1 MHRFL
6 KRQTKP
12 KTEMNRDGVR
22 NGCKVVNY
30 IAYHDPALVNGAGMM
45 KRMMKGRGEKLK
57 CGGRGCSKCPPFHQ
71 SDYWGYLAAFIL
83 K

>member
-57 CGGRGCSKCPPFHQ
+57 CGGGGAVQNVLH
-71 SDYWGYLAAFIL
+71 FI
-83 K
+83 KVIIGGT

>member
-1 MHRFL
+1 
-6 KRQTKP
+6 
-12 KTEMNRDGVR
+12 MNRDGVR

-57 CGGRGCSKCPPFHQ
+57 CGGGAVQNVFH
-71 SDYWGYLAAFIL
+71 FI
-83 K
+83 KVIIGGT